1 MNYLHSMCT
10 LDRARERT
18 LIQNFQRV
26 GKEHTLNDED
36 VVQIIKKH

>member
-1 MNYLHSMCT
+1 MNYLHSMFT
-10 LDRARERT
+10 LYRALELT
-18 LIQNFQRV
+18 FIKTFQRV